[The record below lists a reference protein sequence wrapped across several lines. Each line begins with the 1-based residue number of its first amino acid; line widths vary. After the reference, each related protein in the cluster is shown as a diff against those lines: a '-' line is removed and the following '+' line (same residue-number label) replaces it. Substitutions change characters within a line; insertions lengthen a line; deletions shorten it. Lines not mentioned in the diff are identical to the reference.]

1 MEKLYHDILMDH
13 YRYPR
18 YKGRLEGADTFFLAE
33 NPSCGDNVHI
43 WVKTQDGI
51 LMTASFDG
59 AGCVISQAAASL
71 LLERA
76 VGQKCEDVMAYNAS
90 SMFDL
95 IGMQLG
101 PVRSRCALLAL
112 EALQMALTSCQAR
125 NTRA

>member
-18 YKGRLEGADTFFLAE
+18 YKGRLEGADTFFPAE
-33 NPSCGDNVHI
+33 NPSCGDRVHI
-43 WVKTQDGI
+43 WVKTQDGN
-51 LMTASFDG
+51 LMAASFEG
-59 AGCVISQAAASL
+59 AGCVISQAAASI

-76 VGQKCEDVMAYNAS
+76 VGQKCEDIMAYAAS
-90 SMFDL
+90 TMFDL

-112 EALQMALTSCQAR
+112 EALQRAIASCPPRRISA
-125 NTRA
+125 